1 MRRYLF
7 PLFLLLLSHSVSAQ
21 KVIQNAE
28 LLTIS
33 NEKAQTVY
41 YVKANK
47 QPLQGEYRITKG
59 LDETCISFLNGLMN
73 GTYRRFRDGVLR
85 ESGVYS
91 EGKRNGLFAE
101 YLQDGTTISK
111 ITPMKRGKINGCVK
125 TYYSNGRLASE
136 KSYRQSIENGVEKRY
151 DNQTGTQTLET
162 HWVNGKKEGIEWKI
176 IEQGGGLTTKTTQI
190 YRNGVL
196 HGAHKEE
203 LLSNGKPLIIIKGMY
218 TNGQRSGKWTEHDVT
233 TGKIRERKY

>member
-21 KVIQNAE
+21 KVILSDE

-73 GTYRRFRDGVLR
+73 GAYRRFRDGALR
-85 ESGVYS
+85 ESGAYS
-91 EGKRNGLFAE
+91 EGKRNGLFTE
-101 YLQDGTTISK
+101 YLQDGT
-111 ITPMKRGKINGCVK
+111 R
-125 TYYSNGRLASE
+125 SE
-136 KSYRQSIENGVEKRY
+136 EHTSELQSRQY
-151 DNQTGTQTLET
+151 L
-162 HWVNGKKEGIEWKI
+162 
-176 IEQGGGLTTKTTQI
+176 
-190 YRNGVL
+190 
-196 HGAHKEE
+196 
-203 LLSNGKPLIIIKGMY
+203 
-218 TNGQRSGKWTEHDVT
+218 
-233 TGKIRERKY
+233 